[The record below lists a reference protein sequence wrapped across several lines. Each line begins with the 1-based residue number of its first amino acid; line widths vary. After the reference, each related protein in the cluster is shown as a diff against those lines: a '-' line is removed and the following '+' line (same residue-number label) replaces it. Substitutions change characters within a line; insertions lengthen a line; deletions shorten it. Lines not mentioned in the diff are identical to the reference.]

1 MSDTSL
7 QTTLPAPAGTGAVTA
22 TPPDAPP
29 RQAPRDWKRSRLY
42 KALWSVASLRLTVI
56 LFVLSLVL
64 VFFGTLAQIDRG
76 IWAVVTDYFRSF
88 IVWIPFQLV
97 IQFCQVFFAFPKSW
111 HVPGAF
117 PFPGGW
123 TLGAALLVNLL
134 AAHAV
139 RFRINWKRAGILL
152 IHAGLIV
159 MLVGE
164 LITGLF
170 AVEGVMQI
178 NEGASADYVLH
189 NRYCEL
195 AVITPSDE

>member
-1 MSDTSL
+1 
-7 QTTLPAPAGTGAVTA
+7 
-22 TPPDAPP
+22 
-29 RQAPRDWKRSRLY
+29 
-42 KALWSVASLRLTVI
+42 
-56 LFVLSLVL
+56 
-64 VFFGTLAQIDRG
+64 
-76 IWAVVTDYFRSF
+76 
-88 IVWIPFQLV
+88 
-97 IQFCQVFFAFPKSW
+97 

-195 AVITPSDE
+195 AVITPSDEEPGQDRVTVVPEKRLRRKALISDDQLPFDIQPVRFMVNSAL